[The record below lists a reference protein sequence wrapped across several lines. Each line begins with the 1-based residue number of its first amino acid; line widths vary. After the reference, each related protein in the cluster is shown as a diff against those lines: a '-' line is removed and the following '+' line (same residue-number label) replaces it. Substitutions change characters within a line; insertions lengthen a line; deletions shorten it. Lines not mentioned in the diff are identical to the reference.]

1 MAFSGPLVLKFNMR
15 LTVPG
20 SASLDVSDQV
30 TGIKIAAAADMLEIP
45 PTGSTGK
52 SRRKSS
58 VDWTAQIDYM
68 GNDAAATDLAR
79 IFYTALLDADGYL
92 GISGTMRAGAASS
105 VNPRWFG
112 SIVTAGFGIG
122 GTQEQLVTDSQT
134 FPFIAAPSYLY
145 TA

>member
-1 MAFSGPLVLKFNMR
+1 MAFTGPLILKANLR

-20 SASLDVSDQV
+20 SASIDVADQV
-30 TGIKIAAAADMLEIP
+30 TGIKIAGSAAMLDIP

-52 SRRKSS
+52 SSRKSS
-58 VDWTAQIDYM
+58 VSWTAQIDYM
-68 GNDAAATDLAR
+68 ANDAASTDLAR
-79 IFYTALLDADGYL
+79 IFYTALLDPDGYL

-112 SIVTAGFGIG
+112 SVVTSGLGLG
-122 GTQEQLVTDSQT
+122 GTQEQLATDSQT
-134 FPFIAAPSYLY
+134 FPFVAAPSFLF